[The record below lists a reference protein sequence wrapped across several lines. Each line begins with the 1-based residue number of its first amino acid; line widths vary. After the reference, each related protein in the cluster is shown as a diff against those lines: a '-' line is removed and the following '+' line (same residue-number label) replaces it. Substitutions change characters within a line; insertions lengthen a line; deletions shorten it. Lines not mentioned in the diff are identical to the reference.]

1 MSMNKSEKC
10 PNTIGTI
17 NLSPQFNRPQQGLL
31 YALHTTKRKS
41 KQQAEAKQHSKT
53 RTAEARFF
61 RPHFNVADHFYVML
75 CTRRGEVPSISVV
88 AWSLSSPEN
97 NAPQNTLEQQVS
109 QLVSAYTALRNDLKH
124 KIGATQTDNKKLG
137 TCTQHVCLRSAADA
151 EPQLLMASRTHSIRQ
166 KFSRITTCSTPDT
179 LA

>member
-53 RTAEARFF
+53 EQQKPDSSNRTSMWLITF
-61 RPHFNVADHFYVML
+61 ML
-75 CTRRGEVPSISVV
+75 CCARGV
-88 AWSLSSPEN
+88 AKFPASLSSRGLSLSSPEN
-97 NAPQNTLEQQVS
+97 NAPQNTMEQQLS
-109 QLVSAYTALRNDLKH
+109 QLVSAFNTVRNDLKH
-124 KIGATQTDNKKLG
+124 KIEATKTDNKKLG
-137 TCTQHVCLRSAADA
+137 TCGF
-151 EPQLLMASRTHSIRQ
+151 PRTHSIRQ
-166 KFSRITTCSTPDT
+166 KFSRIYTCSTLDT

>member
-53 RTAEARFF
+53 KQQKPDSSNRTSMGLITF
-61 RPHFNVADHFYVML
+61 ML
-75 CTRRGEVPSISVV
+75 CCARGV
-88 AWSLSSPEN
+88 AKFPASLSSRGLSLV
-97 NAPQNTLEQQVS
+97 ARKQCATKHVGATSVS
-109 QLVSAYTALRNDLKH
+109 TRVGVQHALRNDLKH
-124 KIGATQTDNKKLG
+124 KIEATKTDNKKLG
-137 TCTQHVCLRSAADA
+137 TCGFPRTLNSA
-151 EPQLLMASRTHSIRQ
+151 EILTN
-166 KFSRITTCSTPDT
+166 
-179 LA
+179 